1 MPDELRTKL
10 TTLSCKLAN
19 MKRSQSSRQQQRPKT
34 SQPLSP
40 SNKEDPYRYS
50 SLIQAN
56 EDNMGRSGT
65 FIAQKHRMLKRKYK
79 PPPPFEQREK
89 FSRPPNYFLLDNP
102 FNSKIIKQVQPL
114 DPAPQRSQ
122 KLLSENFDVRSST
135 KSECNLAMSPHKQS
149 DPSIKTYR
157 KHLKIGGSKPLTKK
171 RLLKIDGQN
180 PSTRSQ
186 KERFNEDAESVAQTV
201 RQEQSAK
208 RLTKFNLLSNRQDKI
223 GRNASRK
230 GCSTYISRVK
240 DAATTK
246 SSLLSTKNS

>member
-1 MPDELRTKL
+1 
-10 TTLSCKLAN
+10 
-19 MKRSQSSRQQQRPKT
+19 
-34 SQPLSP
+34 
-40 SNKEDPYRYS
+40 
-50 SLIQAN
+50 
-56 EDNMGRSGT
+56 MGRGGT
-65 FIAQKHRMLKRKYK
+65 YIAQKHRMLKRKYK
-79 PPPPFEQREK
+79 PPPPFEQRDK

-114 DPAPQRSQ
+114 DPPPQRSQ
-122 KLLSENFDVRSST
+122 KLLSENFDVRSPT

-157 KHLKIGGSKPLTKK
+157 KHLKIGGKKPLTKQ
-171 RLLKIDGQN
+171 RLLKIDGEK
-180 PSTRSQ
+180 PSRRSQ

-230 GCSTYISRVK
+230 GCSTYISRIK
-240 DAATTK
+240 DAPTTK
-246 SSLLSTKNS
+246 SSYLSTQNS